1 MVYEQTSF
9 SLHYMLNSI
18 FTHQNM
24 YKSWGKKILKKK
36 FGKKWKNEWKKML
49 ISLSSFR
56 ILVWGLYLKCMELGL
71 FILNQLFTFRI
82 LVWGLYLKCME
93 LGLFI
98 LNQLFTFCACP
109 TWGVQR
115 LRIREPH
122 GNFFQRNLWT
132 SKSNYKIKTH
142 THKQKGD
149 DIFGIDN

>member
-36 FGKKWKNEWKKML
+36 FGKKWKNEWKKTL
-49 ISLSSFR
+49 ISLSS
-56 ILVWGLYLKCMELGL
+56 
-71 FILNQLFTFRI
+71 FRI